1 MQSNTFRR
9 ALVIGSLILLGIS
22 VTEKATAGQQDT
34 QSDDQKYIGTWVGT
48 YMTDNGFS
56 DKLSCLLNKNE
67 KGQWQG
73 TIKFSNLGGEHT
85 GEFKSLQIADGKL
98 KAKLE
103 SPDGQAETTFEG
115 VFQNDRLEGTYAA
128 SPKGS
133 TEAVEK
139 GTWKTTRSAPPKTV
153 Q

>member
-1 MQSNTFRR
+1 MLSNIFRT

-22 VTEKATAGQQDT
+22 VKEKATAGQQGS
-34 QSDDQKYIGTWVGT
+34 QSDDQKYVGTWVGT
-48 YMTDNGFS
+48 YMTDNGFT
-56 DKLSCLLNKNE
+56 DKLSCLLNKDE
-67 KGQWQG
+67 KGQWRG
-73 TIKFSNLGGEHT
+73 MIKFTNLAGEHT

-98 KAKLE
+98 KARLE
-103 SPDGQAETTFEG
+103 SPDGQVETTFEG

-133 TEAVEK
+133 TEAVER
-139 GTWKTTRSAPPKTV
+139 GTWKTTKSAPPKTR